1 MGLLRILLVDDDLE
15 LAALVGRYLSQHDM
29 EVTHAG
35 DAPEMDQHL
44 SRNEFDLLVLDL
56 MLPGENGLSIA
67 RRVSDRYSVIILS
80 ARGEETDRIVGLELG
95 ADDYLAKPFN
105 PRELVARIR
114 AVLRRKEKVAP
125 LPSHPAFS
133 FATLL
138 LDTANR
144 TLSKNGERIKITNAD
159 FALLRIFCEHP
170 HRVLTRDQLV
180 SLSGGDERLP
190 FDRSIDVRITRLR
203 RKIEINPEEPCYIRT
218 VRGTGYLFSPDGCE

>member
-1 MGLLRILLVDDDLE
+1 MSLLRILVVDDDLE
-15 LAALVGRYLSQHDM
+15 LAALVGRYLSQHGM

-35 DAPEMDQHL
+35 DAREMDQQI
-44 SRNEFDLLVLDL
+44 SRNEFDLLILDL
-56 MLPGENGLSIA
+56 MLPGEDGLSIA
-67 RRVSDRYSVIILS
+67 RRISGRYPIIMLS

-114 AVLRRKEKVAP
+114 AVLRRKEKAAP
-125 LPSHPAFS
+125 VLSNLEFS
-133 FATLL
+133 FDTFQ
-138 LDTANR
+138 LDTASR
-144 TLSKNGERIKITNAD
+144 TLSKSGERVKITTAD

-180 SLSGGDERLP
+180 SLSGSDERLP

>member
-1 MGLLRILLVDDDLE
+1 MSLLRILVVDDDLE
-15 LAALVGRYLSQHDM
+15 LAALVGRYLSQHGM

-35 DAPEMDQHL
+35 DAREMDQHL
-44 SRNEFDLLVLDL
+44 SRNEFDLLILDL
-56 MLPGENGLSIA
+56 MLPGEDGLSIA
-67 RRVSDRYSVIILS
+67 RRVSERYPIIILS

-114 AVLRRKEKVAP
+114 AVLRRKEKAAP
-125 LPSHPAFS
+125 VLSNLEFS
-133 FATLL
+133 FDTFQ
-138 LDTANR
+138 LDTASR
-144 TLSKNGERIKITNAD
+144 TLSKSGERVKITTAD

-180 SLSGGDERLP
+180 SLSGSNERLP
-190 FDRSIDVRITRLR
+190 FDRSIDVRIARLR

>member
-1 MGLLRILLVDDDLE
+1 MSLLRILLVDDDLE
-15 LAALVGRYLSQHDM
+15 LAALIGRYLSQHGM
-29 EVTHAG
+29 QVTHAS

-44 SRNEFDLLVLDL
+44 SRTEFDLLVLDL
-56 MLPGENGLSIA
+56 MLPGEDGLSIA
-67 RRVSDRYSVIILS
+67 RRLADRYPIVILS

-95 ADDYLAKPFN
+95 SDDYLGKPFN

-114 AVLRRKEKVAP
+114 AVLRREKKVAP
-125 LPSHPAFS
+125 LQSNFEFS
-133 FATLL
+133 FDIFQ
-138 LDTANR
+138 LDTASR
-144 TLSKNGERIKITNAD
+144 TLSKNGERVKITTAD

>member
-1 MGLLRILLVDDDLE
+1 MSLLRILLVDDDLE
-15 LAALVGRYLSQHDM
+15 LAALVGRYLSQHGM

-35 DAPEMDQHL
+35 DAREMDQHL
-44 SRNEFDLLVLDL
+44 SRNEFDLLILDL
-56 MLPGENGLSIA
+56 MLPGEDGLSIA
-67 RRVSDRYSVIILS
+67 RRVSERYPIIILS

-114 AVLRRKEKVAP
+114 AVLRRKEKAAP
-125 LPSHPAFS
+125 VLSNLEFS
-133 FATLL
+133 FDTFQ
-138 LDTANR
+138 LDTASR
-144 TLSKNGERIKITNAD
+144 TLSKSGESVKITTAD

-180 SLSGGDERLP
+180 SLSGSNERLP
-190 FDRSIDVRITRLR
+190 FDRSIDVRIARLR

>member
-1 MGLLRILLVDDDLE
+1 MSLLRILLVDDDLE
-15 LAALVGRYLSQHDM
+15 LAALVGRYLSQHGM

-35 DAPEMDQHL
+35 DAGEMDQQL
-44 SRNEFDLLVLDL
+44 SRNEFDLLILDL
-56 MLPGENGLSIA
+56 MLPGEDGLSIA
-67 RRVSDRYSVIILS
+67 RRVSGRYPIIILS

-95 ADDYLAKPFN
+95 ADYYLAKPFN

-114 AVLRRKEKVAP
+114 AVLRRKEKAAP
-125 LPSHPAFS
+125 VLSNLEFS
-133 FATLL
+133 FDTFQ
-138 LDTANR
+138 LDTASR
-144 TLSKNGERIKITNAD
+144 TLSKSGERVKITTAD

-180 SLSGGDERLP
+180 SLSGSNERLP
-190 FDRSIDVRITRLR
+190 FDRSIDVRIARLR